1 MKKTYFAP
9 QVKVVA
15 INGNSILAGSVK
27 PTKNNVLGNGVQ
39 LGKGG
44 FLDFEEESED

>member
-15 INGNSILAGSVK
+15 INGNSILAGSDK
-27 PTKNNVLGNGVQ
+27 PTTYNKVGNGVQ
-39 LGKGG
+39 FGKGG